1 MLLILGGPL
10 SITINLHLLILFP
23 DLRSICRFFLH
34 SSGYQLSLHDRRFAE
49 RESHMN
55 RIAILC
61 LCTVLTACSSPDL
74 MRFTGNV
81 EHADQIS
88 LERQNEMIK
97 EGLQSCYDFFG
108 VKSAEA
114 ERKAKS
120 AWRWTLAGI
129 ISGAVIAPA
138 LTAANAAANAPW
150 IAGFSGFGGASVAA
164 VNNANNF
171 GIGPASSVE
180 GLLAVGAAVRDDMR
194 LALDVN
200 KPFQERSDA
209 AARAS
214 TSCSFPSSV
223 EGYMKAQNSAAQQ
236 KTFDDQQKAMDARL
250 KAQEDRMLELQAKQ
264 RELEKKK

>member
-1 MLLILGGPL
+1 
-10 SITINLHLLILFP
+10 
-23 DLRSICRFFLH
+23 
-34 SSGYQLSLHDRRFAE
+34 
-49 RESHMN
+49 MN